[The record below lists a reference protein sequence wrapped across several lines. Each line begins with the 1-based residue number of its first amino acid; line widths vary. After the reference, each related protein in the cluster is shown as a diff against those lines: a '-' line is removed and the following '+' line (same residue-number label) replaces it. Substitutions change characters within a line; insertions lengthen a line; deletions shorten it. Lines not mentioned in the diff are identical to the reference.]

1 MFIHPHGIAVAV
13 EAKNSS
19 PSVNYITANFK
30 ALRISTEPF
39 LFD

>member
-19 PSVNYITANFK
+19 PSVNYSTANFK
-30 ALRISTEPF
+30 ALWKHRAFSF
-39 LFD
+39 